1 MNDVE
6 LDDFVGFYPT
16 YAFTPATHSLPL
28 RIYPRYAFTPS
39 AWGEIGG
46 GNTCPN

>member
-16 YAFTPATHSLPL
+16 YAFTPATHLPPPHGVKL
-28 RIYPRYAFTPS
+28 GA
-39 AWGEIGG
+39 EIHAQISYK
-46 GNTCPN
+46 